1 MKLISYTNP
10 GSKGAEPAGGEPR
23 LGVFDPRRGVFDVA
37 AAAPE
42 LPATMLDFIAA
53 GEAATT
59 ALRQALQ
66 RSGDS
71 SANWSSAD
79 SVRLLAP
86 IPLPRKNVF
95 CVGRNYKLHIIEGAV
110 ARGVEPTYPKVPEF
124 FSKPPTAVVG
134 HDAAVELH
142 ERVTK
147 MLDYEV
153 ELAIVIGRK
162 VRDLT
167 PQNAMSAVFGYTI
180 VNDVTARDAQR
191 DHGQWF
197 KGKGL
202 DTSCP
207 MGPCIVTAEEF
218 GDPAGHRIWL
228 TVNGETR
235 QDSNTAD
242 MLFNVVDILVSLSA
256 GLTLEPGDVIATGT
270 PSGVGMGMKP
280 QQFLKRGDVIVAG
293 IEGIGELRNR
303 VA

>member
-1 MKLISYTNP
+1 MKLVTYAK
-10 GSKGAEPAGGEPR
+10 KGQNEPR
-23 LGVFDPRRGVFDVA
+23 LGVLETRRGVFDVA
-37 AAAPE
+37 AASRD

-53 GEAATT
+53 GEPAAT

-66 RSGDS
+66 RAGDA
-71 SANWSSAD
+71 SASWTALDAVS
-79 SVRLLAP
+79 LHAP

-134 HDAAVELH
+134 HDADVQLH

-153 ELAIVIGRK
+153 ELAIVVGRK

-207 MGPCIVTAEEF
+207 VGPCIVTADEF
-218 GDPAGHRIWL
+218 GDPSGHRLWL
-228 TVNGETR
+228 TVNGEMR

-242 MLFNVVDILVSLSA
+242 MLFGVADILVSLSA

-270 PSGVGMGMKP
+270 PSGVGFGMKP

-293 IEGIGELRNR
+293 IDGIGELRNR
-303 VA
+303 IV